1 YKLVDGH
8 CLLDCH
14 KECIDCNLAKD
25 DTSCFQCRNVRVELK
40 HSIGGRRVSKVQCLP
55 ECPVGYQLS
64 DSKEKL
70 CVPCQPGTFKNTTG
84 NHHCLSCAP
93 GTFSASQATVNCMLC
108 SPGNFASKPGSVQCQ
123 QCHVGTA
130 SRFNGSASCA
140 ACSAGLFAAQRG
152 QTECTP
158 CPVGQFNKAE
168 RQAQCQ
174 LCSAGSFADKPGQ
187 KSCTACPAGTS
198 SEEGSVSCA
207 NNCKRGEFS
216 PAEGI
221 PCAKCP
227 AGSFTPS
234 SGSVNCTLC
243 SAGTFSFNPGSS
255 ECSKCPAG
263 TYASESGSSKCH
275 DCDLNFALKRR
286 IGMAHCD
293 LCPDSGSTFGTE
305 KCHRKLRMSCEG
317 YRYYDFLLKG
327 CKKSIDND
335 LKTYGVLTYGEGIS
349 SKGEGGG
356 SLFSRYYYKY
366 TLDQIASVK
375 GLISWQGDPVDSTSL
390 EIILKDSNKNHIK
403 NCKTKV
409 DILNPYSVHVSALL
423 LT

>member
-1 YKLVDGH
+1 
-8 CLLDCH
+8 
-14 KECIDCNLAKD
+14 
-25 DTSCFQCRNVRVELK
+25 
-40 HSIGGRRVSKVQCLP
+40 
-55 ECPVGYQLS
+55 
-64 DSKEKL
+64 
-70 CVPCQPGTFKNTTG
+70 
-84 NHHCLSCAP
+84 
-93 GTFSASQATVNCMLC
+93 
-108 SPGNFASKPGSVQCQ
+108 
-123 QCHVGTA
+123 
-130 SRFNGSASCA
+130 
-140 ACSAGLFAAQRG
+140 
-152 QTECTP
+152 
-158 CPVGQFNKAE
+158 
-168 RQAQCQ
+168 
-174 LCSAGSFADKPGQ
+174 
-187 KSCTACPAGTS
+187 
-198 SEEGSVSCA
+198 
-207 NNCKRGEFS
+207 
-216 PAEGI
+216 
-221 PCAKCP
+221 
-227 AGSFTPS
+227 
-234 SGSVNCTLC
+234 
-243 SAGTFSFNPGSS
+243 SS

-409 DILNPYSVHVSALL
+409 DILNPYSVHCSAFDVKFLAIAIFGDTWKSAAIYIAEIAL
-423 LT
+423 YAE